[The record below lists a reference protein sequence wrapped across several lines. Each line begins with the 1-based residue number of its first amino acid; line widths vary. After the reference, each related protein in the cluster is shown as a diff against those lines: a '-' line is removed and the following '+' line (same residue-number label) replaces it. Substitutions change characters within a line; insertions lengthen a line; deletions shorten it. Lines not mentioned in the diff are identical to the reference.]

1 MESLTKTER
10 QSRNRTDPTMPTYLT
25 AERLKL
31 AVDRLRESRAST
43 GLINFFI
50 LKRALALKPADGYVG
65 FSTKD
70 KLLQQA
76 IDELTLRPKIEAD
89 DDRPFVN
96 IFGTVN
102 AKTKGTMGK
111 KYRSNGPGDTLR
123 NSAWNKVVETKQGSE
138 SLGAKLTADYRSDL
152 ARLTL
157 VQDQKRE
164 MPKLSDAAVWYHR
177 DQDISAI
184 IGAAKTT
191 AEIEKALITN
201 FCKQLNLDAAD
212 VKILFAP
219 ETTNV

>member
-1 MESLTKTER
+1 
-10 QSRNRTDPTMPTYLT
+10 MPTYLT

-31 AVDRLRESRAST
+31 AVDRLRKSRAST
-43 GLINFFI
+43 GLINFFV
-50 LKRALALKPADGYVG
+50 LKRALALNPPDGYVG

-76 IDELTLRPKIEAD
+76 IDELTIRPQVEAT

-96 IFGTVN
+96 VFGTIN
-102 AKTKGTMGK
+102 SKTMGTMGK

-123 NSAWNKVVETKQGSE
+123 NSAWNKVVETRQGDD
-138 SLGAKLTADYRSDL
+138 SLGAKLTVDYRADL

-157 VQDQKRE
+157 VKDTERA

-177 DQDISAI
+177 NQDIAPF
-184 IGAAKTT
+184 IGNALTT
-191 AEIEKALITN
+191 ADIEKVLIAN
-201 FCKQLNLDAAD
+201 FCAKLNLDQAD

-219 ETTNV
+219 EATNA